1 MSVPSRAATR
11 RDRNEEPDLVRSY
24 LDDIGGTALLT
35 AEQEVEL
42 ARRIEAGVYAAE
54 LLRRNKAGEAGD
66 VGKTAASATTAA
78 SDTTIV
84 EDRRSDLAMLA
95 RDGERAKDHMIRANL
110 RLVVSVAKKHAHL
123 GLPLL
128 DVIQEGN
135 LGLIH
140 AVEKFDYVKGF
151 KFSTYA
157 TWWIRQAID
166 RGLASQIRTIRLPVH
181 IVGALAKF
189 SRVERNL
196 ALRLEREPTVQE
208 LAEEVGTPVDEVIEL
223 RRAARQA
230 SSLDTPVG
238 EEGDTRIGDLIED
251 AEGPS
256 ADEVVEHHALGEELR
271 ALVDSLPQREA
282 LIISLRFGL
291 VDGHSHTLQQV
302 ADRMGYTRERI
313 RQLEKLALAELRDP
327 GRNHRL
333 SDWAA

>member
-1 MSVPSRAATR
+1 MSVKNKSATR

-24 LDDIGGTALLT
+24 LDDIGATALLS

-54 LLRRNKAGEAGD
+54 LLRRHETGEEPVDDA
-66 VGKTAASATTAA
+66 
-78 SDTTIV
+78 
-84 EDRRSDLAMLA
+84 RRRDLAMVA

-110 RLVVSVAKKHAHL
+110 RLVVSVAKKHAYA

-140 AVEKFDYVKGF
+140 AVEKFDYTKGF

-166 RGLASQIRTIRLPVH
+166 RGLANQIRTIRLPVH
-181 IVGALAKF
+181 VVGELGRF

-196 ALRLEREPTVQE
+196 ALSLEREPTVQE
-208 LAEEVGTPVDEVIEL
+208 LAEAVGKPADEVVEL
-223 RRAARQA
+223 RRAAREA
-230 SSLDTPVG
+230 ISLDTPVG
-238 EEGDTRIGDLIED
+238 DARDTSIGDLIED
-251 AEGPS
+251 TEGPS
-256 ADEVVEHHALGEELR
+256 ADELVEHQALGVELR
-271 ALVDSLPQREA
+271 AVVDSLPQREA
-282 LIISLRFGL
+282 LIIGLRFGL
-291 VDGHSHTLQQV
+291 VDGHQHTLQQV

-333 SDWAA
+333 AEWAA